1 MCKWEVSVCVQLL
14 SRFQLFVTPGTTVV
28 CQDLLSMEFYK
39 QEYRSVLPF
48 PTSGDLPNPG
58 IEPASPASPSGPKL
72 EFTSLSLS
80 YL

>member
-1 MCKWEVSVCVQLL
+1 MCVQLL
-14 SRFQLFVTPGTTVV
+14 SRFQLFVIPGTTVA

-58 IEPASPASPSGPKL
+58 IETASPASPSGPKL
-72 EFTSLSLS
+72 EFTSLSSS
-80 YL
+80 YLLKA